1 MPDRKSQPSTAT
13 QASVIA
19 RISLSL
25 LLLFSVLAIILLGV
39 FIGRQTVAV
48 DQRVVQYAAVA
59 TFIFGVSV
67 GLSEIL
73 SHYRDEPMA
82 AAATVFGMAYLLLN
96 GLLALGAFAVLR
108 RYPAQ
113 IFPAVKDDYFLTA
126 VFAGFGA
133 MAVFRSKL
141 FTYRTDDGKDIAI
154 GPSIVLETIFKT
166 IDAKIDRRRAT
177 ARQVRIFDQL
187 HEIRDFNA
195 MANYIEASLFSFQNL
210 SQEDK
215 GQIKTIL
222 DQYRAMTTWPD
233 TLKCMGV
240 GFAFLNIAGDENF
253 DQVVNNLKRFIAEQN
268 QQLAGNPQ
276 NPPPTV

>member
-1 MPDRKSQPSTAT
+1 MSDRKSQPSTAA
-13 QASVIA
+13 QASVGA

-25 LLLFSVLAIILLGV
+25 LLLFGVLAIVLLGV
-39 FIGRQTVAV
+39 FIGQTGAV
-48 DQRVVQYAAVA
+48 NQHVVQYAAVA
-59 TFIFGVSV
+59 TFLFGVSV

-82 AAATVFGMAYLLLN
+82 AAATAFGMAYLLLN
-96 GLLALGAFAVLR
+96 GLLALAAFAVLR
-108 RYPAQ
+108 KYPTQ

-133 MAVFRSKL
+133 MAIFRSKL

-177 ARQVRIFDQL
+177 ARQVRIFEQL
-187 HEIRDFNA
+187 HDVRDFSG

-210 SQEDK
+210 SQDDK
-215 GQIKTIL
+215 TQIKTIL
-222 DQYRAMTTWPD
+222 DQYRGMTAWPD

-253 DQVVNNLKRFIAEQN
+253 DQVVNNLKRFIAEQKTP
-268 QQLAGNPQ
+268 LASNPQ
-276 NPPPTV
+276 NPPPAV